1 MEDLKNL
8 VIKVKY
14 PSSEK
19 KSTKTHHTSQKT
31 TVWNIKRLLIVF
43 IVSVLLM
50 VFVLFFLLRSTGQES
65 DLKTS
70 VATTEVV
77 KTDSKVSTLS
87 KSKSS
92 SKNTITRALLTL
104 AIKNNEP
111 VSELNS
117 PLALPTNKSVPLY
130 YFVEVSDMKDRVIF
144 HEWWL
149 GNKLINRKKI
159 TISNNDKWRTVSHQL
174 VAFAAKNHWTVKVVD
189 ESGQLIIELP
199 FDIIEQQ

>member
-19 KSTKTHHTSQKT
+19 KSTKTDHTSQKT

-50 VFVLFFLLRSTGQES
+50 VFVLFLLLRSTGQES

-189 ESGQLIIELP
+189 ESGQLINELP

>member
-19 KSTKTHHTSQKT
+19 KSKKTDHTSQKT

-50 VFVLFFLLRSTGQES
+50 VFVLFFLLRPTGQES

-117 PLALPTNKSVPLY
+117 PLVLPTNKSVPLY

-189 ESGQLIIELP
+189 ESGQLINELP